1 MPKQHAALKQQGMSP
16 EVVSQQVLMQHA
28 GQESKPEAA
37 ASAGRADAAADDAAL
52 VYLLPHCCAPHT
64 HTHTRTHTHAR
75 THTHTHTERN
85 GCIGPVYIAGIGAMY
100 QSHGLNAPTVKS
112 TMLQRSAC
120 GLKQAAHSAAV
131 VVYAD

>member
-1 MPKQHAALKQQGMSP
+1 MLFAEDEDTPMPKQHAALKQQGMSP

-64 HTHTRTHTHAR
+64 HTEMAALGLSTLLALAQ
-75 THTHTHTERN
+75 
-85 GCIGPVYIAGIGAMY
+85 CI
-100 QSHGLNAPTVKS
+100 SHMA
-112 TMLQRSAC
+112 
-120 GLKQAAHSAAV
+120 
-131 VVYAD
+131 

>member
-1 MPKQHAALKQQGMSP
+1 MLVRSLNQKQLLLQAEQMLQQMMPHWYIFCRI
-16 EVVSQQVLMQHA
+16 VVH
-28 GQESKPEAA
+28 
-37 ASAGRADAAADDAAL
+37 
-52 VYLLPHCCAPHT
+52 HT
-64 HTHTRTHTHAR
+64 HTH
-75 THTHTHTERN
+75 RN